1 MGPGSMGADLDD
13 KIYGIQMG
21 KAELIDFDQLYE
33 VKIDDKMKV
42 AEKNQIVYGFEGEA
56 SEKIIRKEYSVQGI
70 NSLALTKKDSV
81 VDGWRPAE
89 SAMKMISKSTLLNF
103 DDDEEPQNIASP
115 YLPKYM
121 NSDPRNQEISAFDS
135 IGSDQ
140 NSNPGGKKGMV
151 EENNFLKDLLDMDFS
166 IDQTAT
172 VPDT

>member
-115 YLPKYM
+115 YLPK
-121 NSDPRNQEISAFDS
+121 
-135 IGSDQ
+135 
-140 NSNPGGKKGMV
+140 
-151 EENNFLKDLLDMDFS
+151 
-166 IDQTAT
+166 
-172 VPDT
+172 